1 MCVCVCLHCVSALL
15 LACFKKTTT
24 LDQSSH
30 VKHEIIILDS
40 PRHSA
45 TDELFPSQEEKTK
58 LKVNSVLGHQSAN
71 RIEGKK
77 KIKNLVGK

>member
-1 MCVCVCLHCVSALL
+1 MSALL
-15 LACFKKTTT
+15 LACLQKTT

-45 TDELFPSQEEKTK
+45 TDELFPFQEEKTNQ
-58 LKVNSVLGHQSAN
+58 KVNSVLGHQSAI
-71 RIEGKK
+71 RIEKK
-77 KIKNLVGK
+77 KKRQNKKFLWENEKVK